1 MRWRLVLILVG
12 FTTLVLL
19 VQNIP
24 LSTFVRDKELNARI
38 AGLQTDAF
46 TLAGYSV
53 EYLQQ
58 PSPVAK
64 AALDEAV
71 TAYSTVNGPRVV
83 VVDAKGT
90 AVAASVPADVGQ
102 NFSNAERPEVTDA
115 LTGHTVSGERTS
127 STLGEPLIYVAVPT
141 RAGQQILGAV
151 RLTYPSSELND
162 QINSSIRSLWMV
174 GLISL
179 LSAALIAWLVSTA
192 ITRRIRRL
200 SDTAESIADGDL
212 NARVEDAGGGEIAD
226 LAASFNVMAD
236 RVQGLVERQRDF
248 AGDASHQ
255 LRTPLT
261 ALRLRMDRAAELMD
275 EDDPAVDHVDAARNE
290 IDRLQ
295 RLVDGL
301 LMLARADGRK
311 SVPTPV
317 DISAIARERI
327 ESWESLAA
335 ERDIAIDL
343 IAPPVAVAFA
353 VPSAAEQIL
362 DNYIDNALEVVP
374 DGSRIVVTI
383 TPATHHVQM
392 TVDDAGPGLS
402 PEDRVRAFDRF
413 WRGRQDDGGSGL
425 GLAVVSALAQASGG
439 SVWLDQSPQ
448 GGIRAGARFNR

>member
-12 FTTLVLL
+12 FTALVLL

-53 EYLQQ
+53 EYLQD
-58 PSPVAK
+58 PSPAAK

-71 TAYSTVNGPRVV
+71 TAYSTITGPRVV

-90 AVAASVPADVGQ
+90 AVAASVTADIGQ
-102 NFSNAERPEVTDA
+102 NFANAERPEVQDA
-115 LTGHTVSGERTS
+115 LAGRTVSGERTS
-127 STLGEPLIYVAVPT
+127 ATLGEPLIYVAVPI
-141 RAGQQILGAV
+141 RAGPTILGAV
-151 RLTYPSSELND
+151 RLTYPSSELNS
-162 QINSSIRSLWMV
+162 QINSSIRSLWLV

-179 LSAALIAWLVSTA
+179 LSAALIATLVAAA

-200 SDTAESIADGDL
+200 SDTAESIAEGDL
-212 NARVEDAGGGEIAD
+212 DARVEDSGGGEIAD
-226 LAASFNVMAD
+226 LAMSFNIMAD
-236 RVQGLVERQRDF
+236 RVQQLVERQRDF

-275 EDDPAVDHVDAARNE
+275 LDDPAVDQVDAARDE

-301 LMLARADGRK
+301 LTLARADGRK
-311 SVPTPV
+311 SSPTPIDV
-317 DISAIARERI
+317 SAVARERI

-335 ERDIAIDL
+335 ERGIAMEL
-343 IAPPVAVAFA
+343 IAPSVAVAFA
-353 VPSAAEQIL
+353 VPSAVEQIL

-374 DGSRIVVTI
+374 DNSRITVTV
-383 TPATHHVQM
+383 TPGNHEVQL
-392 TVDDAGPGLS
+392 TVDDEGPGLS

-439 SVWLDQSPQ
+439 SVWLDESPQ
-448 GGIRAGARFNR
+448 GGLRAGARFNR

>member
-12 FTTLVLL
+12 FTALVLL

-53 EYLQQ
+53 EYLQD
-58 PSPVAK
+58 PSPAAK
-64 AALDEAV
+64 AALDQAV
-71 TAYSTVNGPRVV
+71 TAYSTITGPRVV
-83 VVDAKGT
+83 VVDAQGT
-90 AVAASVPADVGQ
+90 AVAASVTSDIGE
-102 NFSNAERPEVTDA
+102 NFANAQRPEISDA
-115 LTGHTVSGERTS
+115 LKGRTVSGERES
-127 STLGEPLIYVAVPT
+127 STLGEPLIYVAVPI
-141 RAGQQILGAV
+141 RAGPTILGAV
-151 RLTYPSSELND
+151 RLTYPSSELNA
-162 QINSSIRSLWMV
+162 QINASIRSLWLV

-179 LSAALIAWLVSTA
+179 ISAALIATLVAAA

-200 SDTAESIADGDL
+200 SDTAESIAEGDL
-212 NARVEDAGGGEIAD
+212 NARVEDSGGGEIAD
-226 LAASFNVMAD
+226 LAASFNIMAD
-236 RVQGLVERQRDF
+236 RVQQLVERQRDF

-275 EDDPAVDHVDAARNE
+275 EDDPAVDHVDAARDE

-301 LMLARADGRK
+301 LTLARADGRK
-311 SVPTPV
+311 SSPTPV
-317 DISAIARERI
+317 DVSAVARERV
-327 ESWESLAA
+327 ESWDSLAA
-335 ERDIAIDL
+335 ERGVAIEL
-343 IAPPVAVAFA
+343 IAPSVAVAFA
-353 VPSAAEQIL
+353 IPSAVEQIL

-374 DGSRIVVTI
+374 NDSRIVVTV
-383 TPATHHVQM
+383 TPGHHHVQL

-413 WRGRQDDGGSGL
+413 WRGRQDDTGSGL
-425 GLAVVSALAQASGG
+425 GLAVVSALAQAGGG
-439 SVWLDQSPQ
+439 SVWLDESPQ
-448 GGIRAGARFNR
+448 GGLRAGARFAR

>member
-12 FTTLVLL
+12 FTALVLL

-53 EYLQQ
+53 EYLQD
-58 PSPVAK
+58 PSPAAK
-64 AALDEAV
+64 AALDQAV
-71 TAYSTVNGPRVV
+71 TAYSTITGPRVV
-83 VVDAKGT
+83 VVDAQGT
-90 AVAASVPADVGQ
+90 AVAASVTSDIGE
-102 NFSNAERPEVTDA
+102 NFANAQRPEISDA
-115 LTGHTVSGERTS
+115 LKGRTVSGERES
-127 STLGEPLIYVAVPT
+127 STLGQPLIYVAVPI
-141 RAGQQILGAV
+141 RAGPTILGAV
-151 RLTYPSSELND
+151 RLTYPSSELNA
-162 QINSSIRSLWMV
+162 QINASIRSLWLV

-179 LSAALIAWLVSTA
+179 ISAALIATLVAAA

-200 SDTAESIADGDL
+200 SDTAESIAEGDL
-212 NARVEDAGGGEIAD
+212 NARVEDSGGGEIAD
-226 LAASFNVMAD
+226 LAASFNIMAD
-236 RVQGLVERQRDF
+236 RVQQLVERQRDF

-275 EDDPAVDHVDAARNE
+275 EDDPAVDQVDAARDE

-301 LMLARADGRK
+301 LTLARADGRK
-311 SVPTPV
+311 NNPTPV
-317 DISAIARERI
+317 DVSAVARERV
-327 ESWESLAA
+327 ESWDSLAA
-335 ERDIAIDL
+335 ERGVAIEL
-343 IAPPVAVAFA
+343 VAPSVAVAFA
-353 VPSAAEQIL
+353 IPSAVEQIL

-374 DGSRIVVTI
+374 DNSRIVVTV
-383 TPATHHVQM
+383 TPGHHHVQL

-413 WRGRQDDGGSGL
+413 WRGRQDDTGSGL

-439 SVWLDQSPQ
+439 SVWLDESPQ
-448 GGIRAGARFNR
+448 GGLRAGARFTR

>member
-12 FTTLVLL
+12 FTALVLL

-53 EYLQQ
+53 EYLQD
-58 PSPVAK
+58 PSPAAK

-71 TAYSTVNGPRVV
+71 TAYSTITGPRVV

-90 AVAASVPADVGQ
+90 AVAASVTADIGQ
-102 NFSNAERPEVTDA
+102 NFANAERPEVQDA
-115 LTGHTVSGERTS
+115 LAGRTVSGERTS
-127 STLGEPLIYVAVPT
+127 ATLGEPLIYVAVPI
-141 RAGQQILGAV
+141 RAGPTILGAV
-151 RLTYPSSELND
+151 RLTYPSSELNS
-162 QINSSIRSLWMV
+162 QINSSIRSLWLV

-179 LSAALIAWLVSTA
+179 LSAALIATLVAAA

-200 SDTAESIADGDL
+200 SDTAESIAEGDL
-212 NARVEDAGGGEIAD
+212 DARVEDSGGGEIAD
-226 LAASFNVMAD
+226 LAMSFNIMAD
-236 RVQGLVERQRDF
+236 RVQQLVERQRDF

-275 EDDPAVDHVDAARNE
+275 LDDPAVDQVDAARDE

-301 LMLARADGRK
+301 LTLARADGRK
-311 SVPTPV
+311 SSPTPIDV
-317 DISAIARERI
+317 SAVARERI

-335 ERDIAIDL
+335 ERGIAMEL
-343 IAPPVAVAFA
+343 IAPSVAVAFA
-353 VPSAAEQIL
+353 VPSAVEQIL

-374 DGSRIVVTI
+374 DNSRITVTV
-383 TPATHHVQM
+383 TPGNHEVQL
-392 TVDDAGPGLS
+392 TVDDEGPGLS

-439 SVWLDQSPQ
+439 SVWLDESAQ
-448 GGIRAGARFNR
+448 GGLRAGARFNR

>member
-12 FTTLVLL
+12 FTALVLL

-53 EYLQQ
+53 EYLQD
-58 PSPVAK
+58 PSPAAK
-64 AALDEAV
+64 AALDQAV
-71 TAYSTVNGPRVV
+71 TAYSTITGPRVV
-83 VVDAKGT
+83 VVDAQGT
-90 AVAASVPADVGQ
+90 AVAASVTSDIGE
-102 NFSNAERPEVTDA
+102 NFANAQRPEISDA
-115 LTGHTVSGERTS
+115 LNGRTVSGERES
-127 STLGEPLIYVAVPT
+127 STLGQPLIYVAVPI
-141 RAGQQILGAV
+141 RAGPTILGAV
-151 RLTYPSSELND
+151 RLTYPSSELNA
-162 QINSSIRSLWMV
+162 QINASIRSLWLV

-179 LSAALIAWLVSTA
+179 ISAALIATLVAAA

-200 SDTAESIADGDL
+200 SDTAESIAEGDL
-212 NARVEDAGGGEIAD
+212 NARVEDSGGGEIAD
-226 LAASFNVMAD
+226 LAASFNIMAD
-236 RVQGLVERQRDF
+236 RVQQLVERQRDF

-275 EDDPAVDHVDAARNE
+275 EDDPAVDQVDAARDE

-301 LMLARADGRK
+301 LTLARADGRK
-311 SVPTPV
+311 NNPTPV
-317 DISAIARERI
+317 DVSAVASERV
-327 ESWESLAA
+327 ESWDSLAA
-335 ERDIAIDL
+335 ERGVAIEL
-343 IAPPVAVAFA
+343 VAPSVAVAFA
-353 VPSAAEQIL
+353 IPSAVEQIL

-374 DGSRIVVTI
+374 DNSRIVVTV
-383 TPATHHVQM
+383 TPGHHHVQL

-413 WRGRQDDGGSGL
+413 WRGRQDDTGSGL

-439 SVWLDQSPQ
+439 SVWLDESPQ
-448 GGIRAGARFNR
+448 GGLRAGARFTR

>member
-12 FTTLVLL
+12 FTALVLL

-53 EYLQQ
+53 EYLQD
-58 PSPVAK
+58 PSPAAK

-71 TAYSTVNGPRVV
+71 TAYSTITGPRVV

-90 AVAASVPADVGQ
+90 AVAASVTADIGQ
-102 NFSNAERPEVTDA
+102 NFANAERPEVQDA
-115 LTGHTVSGERTS
+115 LAGRTVSGERTS
-127 STLGEPLIYVAVPT
+127 ATLGEPLIYVAVPI
-141 RAGQQILGAV
+141 RAGPTILGAV
-151 RLTYPSSELND
+151 RLTYPSSELNS
-162 QINSSIRSLWMV
+162 QINSSIRSLWLV

-179 LSAALIAWLVSTA
+179 LSAALIATLVAAA

-200 SDTAESIADGDL
+200 SDTAESIAEGDL
-212 NARVEDAGGGEIAD
+212 DARVEDSGGGEIAD
-226 LAASFNVMAD
+226 LAMSFNIMAD
-236 RVQGLVERQRDF
+236 RVQQLVERQRDF

-275 EDDPAVDHVDAARNE
+275 LDDPAVDQVEAARDE

-301 LMLARADGRK
+301 LTLARADGRK
-311 SVPTPV
+311 SSPTPIDV
-317 DISAIARERI
+317 SAVARERI

-335 ERDIAIDL
+335 ERGIAMEL
-343 IAPPVAVAFA
+343 IAPSVAVAFA
-353 VPSAAEQIL
+353 VPSAVEQIL

-374 DGSRIVVTI
+374 DNSRITVTV
-383 TPATHHVQM
+383 TPGNHEVQL
-392 TVDDAGPGLS
+392 TVDDEGPGLS

-439 SVWLDQSPQ
+439 SVWLDESPQ
-448 GGIRAGARFNR
+448 GGLRAGARFNR

>member
-38 AGLQTDAF
+38 AGLQNDAF

-53 EYLQQ
+53 EYLER

-71 TAYSTVNGPRVV
+71 TAYSTVNGPRVI
-83 VVDAKGT
+83 VVDAQGT
-90 AVAASVPADVGQ
+90 AVAASVSSDIGQ
-102 NFSNAERPEVTDA
+102 NFSNAERPEVTEA
-115 LTGHTVSGERTS
+115 LQGRTVSGERSS

-141 RAGQQILGAV
+141 RVGPQILGAV
-151 RLTYPSSELND
+151 RLTYPSSELNA
-162 QINSSIRSLWMV
+162 QINSSIRSLWMA

-179 LSAALIAWLVSTA
+179 ISAALIALVVSTA

-200 SDTAESIADGDL
+200 RDTAESIADGDL
-212 NARVEDAGGGEIAD
+212 NARVEDSGGGEIAD
-226 LAASFNVMAD
+226 LAASFNIMAE

-275 EDDPAVDHVDAARNE
+275 EDDPAVDQVDAARNE

-311 SVPTPV
+311 STPTPV

-335 ERDIAIDL
+335 ERAIGIDL
-343 IAPPVAVAFA
+343 TAPPVAVAFA

-374 DGSRIVVTI
+374 DGSRIVVTV
-383 TPATHHVQM
+383 TPATHYVQI

-402 PEDRVRAFDRF
+402 PENRVRAFDRF

-439 SVWLDQSPQ
+439 SVWLDESPQ
-448 GGIRAGARFNR
+448 GGLRAGARFNR